1 MEFCVRLLVNKS
13 CKVFSD
19 RMENTPIRLYS
30 RCVSAL
36 HAKFCEKLHSKN
48 IESHSKTKLNQIPK

>member
-1 MEFCVRLLVNKS
+1 MNKS